1 MLEQERQV
9 SFPSVYHL
17 LDRLKNMD
25 ARYILRFNITVSDF
39 NPSIIH
45 HLITYLSRWLS
56 YEKYQMLKSKMMKT
70 YGLDQETAQS
80 ESMNLQIKWNNL
92 VNILLMCK
100 DSE

>member
-1 MLEQERQV
+1 
-9 SFPSVYHL
+9 
-17 LDRLKNMD
+17 
-25 ARYILRFNITVSDF
+25 
-39 NPSIIH
+39 
-45 HLITYLSRWLS
+45 
-56 YEKYQMLKSKMMKT
+56 MMKT